1 MRRAAALVVA
11 LALAGCAGGAPA
23 PDATTAPPAT
33 SPAGPTPDP
42 TASHPTTALP
52 ATPQVVASGLAA
64 PWGLAFLPDGSALVT
79 ERDTGRVLRVRRD
92 APAASL
98 GVVPGVAHG
107 GEGGLLGV
115 AVPPGAPWDGTV
127 FVYATTTQDN
137 RVLRLRLVG
146 DVLVPDGVVLSG
158 IPRARNHDGGRIAV
172 GPDGYLYVATGD
184 AGVPARAQ
192 DLGSLAGKIL
202 RVTVDGEPAPG
213 NPFPGSPVWSR
224 GHRNVQGLA
233 WTPDGRLIASE
244 LGQNAWDELN
254 VIRAGANYGW
264 PEVEGRGGGDRF
276 VDPVAVWSP
285 SDASPSGIAV
295 VDGAVYVAALRGEA
309 LWRVPLDGDT
319 VGAPERLLH
328 GAYGRLRAV
337 EVDDEGALWL
347 LTSNRSRGRPREGD
361 DRVVVLTL
369 DDVR

>member
-1 MRRAAALVVA
+1 
-11 LALAGCAGGAPA
+11 
-23 PDATTAPPAT
+23 
-33 SPAGPTPDP
+33 
-42 TASHPTTALP
+42 
-52 ATPQVVASGLAA
+52 
-64 PWGLAFLPDGSALVT
+64 
-79 ERDTGRVLRVRRD
+79 
-92 APAASL
+92 
-98 GVVPGVAHG
+98 
-107 GEGGLLGV
+107 
-115 AVPPGAPWDGTV
+115 
-127 FVYATTTQDN
+127 
-137 RVLRLRLVG
+137 
-146 DVLVPDGVVLSG
+146 
-158 IPRARNHDGGRIAV
+158 
-172 GPDGYLYVATGD
+172 
-184 AGVPARAQ
+184 
-192 DLGSLAGKIL
+192 
-202 RVTVDGEPAPG
+202 
-213 NPFPGSPVWSR
+213 VWSR